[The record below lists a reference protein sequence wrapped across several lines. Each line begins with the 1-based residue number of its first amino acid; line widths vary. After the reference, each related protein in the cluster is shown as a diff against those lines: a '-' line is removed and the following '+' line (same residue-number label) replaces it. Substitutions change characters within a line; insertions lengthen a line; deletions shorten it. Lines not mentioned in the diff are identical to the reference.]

1 MKTTEKI
8 TSRLQLIENR
18 FLAAFCWPRWYS
30 VTSLYLRQGAGDRLK
45 TKSPF
50 NNRSAGRKTGYL
62 SLCVFSQKWQFRIHL
77 GINKHMHD
85 RIFSFSVYDL
95 FSLCWG
101 YDQDCVELYA
111 AFHPFYG
118 LGNEVLP
125 NTKW

>member
-1 MKTTEKI
+1 MKTTAKI
-8 TSRLQLIENR
+8 TSRLPLTEHR
-18 FLAAFCWPRWYS
+18 FFAAFCWPRWYS

-62 SLCVFSQKWQFRIHL
+62 SLCVFSRKWQFRIHL
-77 GINKHMHD
+77 GIKKLMQN
-85 RIFSFSVYDL
+85 RFFSKSFDIL
-95 FSLCWG
+95 FYLSWG
-101 YDQDCVELYA
+101 CDQDYVELYG